1 MSLPDFRRLSLED
14 IEPMQSPASYAR
26 LEAVRAEWRKLG
38 HELFILEWAD
48 GTLSVLSH
56 PPYGDLPG
64 SERLQE
70 VYDRA
75 RSMQTLLDAVPAG
88 PKVLH

>member
-14 IEPMQSPASYAR
+14 IEPIQNPDSYAR
-26 LEAVRAEWRKLG
+26 LEATREEWRKLG
-38 HELFILEWAD
+38 HEMFILEWTD
-48 GTLSVLSH
+48 GTLGVLSH
-56 PPYGDLPG
+56 PPYGDPPG

-75 RSMQTLLDAVPAG
+75 RSMQALLDAVPG
-88 PKVLH
+88 ILH

>member
-14 IEPMQSPASYAR
+14 IEPMQDAGSYAR
-26 LEAVRAEWRKLG
+26 LEAMRAEWRKLG

-48 GTLSVLSH
+48 GTLSVLAH

-64 SERLQE
+64 SARLQE
-70 VYDRA
+70 IYDRA
-75 RSMQTLLDAVPAG
+75 RSMQALLDAVPAG
-88 PKVLH
+88 HKALH